1 MLNVILSNTEVIEWA
16 NDTTYGLACGIF
28 TQNLNRAIRVSNALE
43 AGSAWVRLISCH
55 LLLDLSS
62 FTSLFNVKVNCYNSF
77 ELMMPFGGYKQSGI
91 GREMGTEAIEA
102 YTRVKG
108 VHINIGQML

>member
-1 MLNVILSNTEVIEWA
+1 MAFCNSEVIEWA

-28 TQNLNRAIRVSNALE
+28 TQNLSRAIRVSNALE
-43 AGSAWVRLISCH
+43 AGSAWVSIYFSSRL
-55 LLLDLSS
+55 LKLSS
-62 FTSLFNVKVNCYNSF
+62 LLSAQVNCYNSF
-77 ELMMPFGGYKQSGI
+77 EQMMPFGGYKQSGI
-91 GREMGTEAIEA
+91 GRELGTEAIEA